1 MISILLLS
9 AAFAQQAPTPEASTR
24 QVLDLFL
31 LGKYEAMRERF
42 DERMRQTPPDTYSKI
57 GDQLKSLGGL
67 KKIGEPA
74 AKTDGEYT
82 TVIVRLDYAF
92 MALDFSVTW
101 NKAGQIAGNYFR
113 PSAAAWKPPAYANP
127 AAFTESE
134 LIVGEDMWKLPATL
148 TLPNGR
154 GPFPAIVLVHGS
166 GPNDRDE
173 SVGGAKVFKDLAY
186 GLASRGVAVLR
197 YEKRTKAHAKEMAL
211 DTNFTMTT
219 ETVDDAIRAAFLL
232 RKQPLI
238 DPARVFVLG
247 HSQGGYMM
255 PRIMQRDPR
264 LAGVIVMAGNVRPLG
279 ELIIEQTE
287 YMNALRGNDTPEAKA
302 SLDNLRKNPLAMLKL
317 PEHYIADLEDYHPDS
332 AAKPLKIPMLILQG
346 ERDYQVTMKDFAL
359 WKAALSSR
367 KDVVFRS
374 YAKLNHLFI
383 AGEGKPDPAEYSK
396 GGNVDQPVI
405 EDIANWIRA
414 RGI

>member
-1 MISILLLS
+1 
-9 AAFAQQAPTPEASTR
+9 
-24 QVLDLFL
+24 
-31 LGKYEAMRERF
+31 
-42 DERMRQTPPDTYSKI
+42 
-57 GDQLKSLGGL
+57 
-67 KKIGEPA
+67 
-74 AKTDGEYT
+74 
-82 TVIVRLDYAF
+82 
-92 MALDFSVTW
+92 
-101 NKAGQIAGNYFR
+101 
-113 PSAAAWKPPAYANP
+113 
-127 AAFTESE
+127 
-134 LIVGEDMWKLPATL
+134 
-148 TLPNGR
+148 
-154 GPFPAIVLVHGS
+154 
-166 GPNDRDE
+166 
-173 SVGGAKVFKDLAY
+173 
-186 GLASRGVAVLR
+186 
-197 YEKRTKAHAKEMAL
+197 
-211 DTNFTMTT
+211 
-219 ETVDDAIRAAFLL
+219 
-232 RKQPLI
+232 
-238 DPARVFVLG
+238 
-247 HSQGGYMM
+247 
-255 PRIMQRDPR
+255 
-264 LAGVIVMAGNVRPLG
+264 MAGNVRPLG